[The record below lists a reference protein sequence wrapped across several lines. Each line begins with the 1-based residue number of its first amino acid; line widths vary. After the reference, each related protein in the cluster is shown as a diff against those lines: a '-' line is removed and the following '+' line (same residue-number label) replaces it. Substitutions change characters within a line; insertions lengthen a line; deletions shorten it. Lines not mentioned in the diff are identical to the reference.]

1 MRVVEIEE
9 KDIRKLREEALKAF
23 PVEACALLFGKRGNG
38 KFLVK
43 LARITRNKLCSSARF
58 EVDAQEFY
66 NALKKAEGEGLELLG
81 FFHSHHAKPEPSQI
95 DLQGMRLWEG
105 YVWLIFS
112 TLDYS
117 MKAYLMSE
125 SKVEEVEVRIKNG
138 SED

>member
-1 MRVVEIEE
+1 MRILEIED
-9 KDIRKLREEALKAF
+9 KDVRRLRREAVKAF
-23 PVEACALLFGKRGNG
+23 PVEACALLFGERKSE

-43 LARITRNKLCSSARF
+43 RVQVTRNKLESQVRF

-66 NALKKAEGEGLELLG
+66 NALKKAEEEGLELIG

-105 YVWLIFS
+105 YVWLILS

-117 MKAYLMSE
+117 MKAYLVSE
-125 SKVEEVEVRIKNG
+125 SKVEEVEVRIKG
-138 SED
+138 SFKD